1 MPRPSRVPAAKY
13 TPEHRAEARRLYM
26 EHGNYEF
33 VGNSMK
39 IAPELIR
46 RWGMRGD
53 NGVSW
58 ATQREEA
65 ARSVLEDGFT
75 RRKLSVAA
83 AANLAPDIVKR
94 GLEALAARNQ
104 PLSASE
110 MERVMNVHTALDRI
124 ARLDA
129 GKSTENHAV
138 QANVKLSI
146 EDIQKIFRED
156 PLLGE

>member
-1 MPRPSRVPAAKY
+1 MARQAPKY
-13 TPEHRAEARRLYM
+13 TDAQRAEARRLYM

-33 VGNSMK
+33 VGNSLK
-39 IAPELIR
+39 LLPEIIR

-65 ARSVLEDGFT
+65 ARAVLEDGFA
-75 RRKLSVAA
+75 RRKLTVAA
-83 AANLAPDIVKR
+83 AANLAPEIVRR
-94 GLEALAARNQ
+94 GLEAIAARNQ
-104 PLSASE
+104 PPSATE
-110 MERVMNVHTALDRI
+110 LERIMTVHTALDRI

-138 QANVKLSI
+138 KAEVKLSL
-146 EDIQKIFRED
+146 EEIQKILRAD